1 MAGQLRLSETQL
13 SDLRSISELTVS
25 SLQSILGRLN
35 ELTPTPMYAEEVRGV
50 FLDVLPDKPQLV
62 DTLQKQV
69 LGLAGLQYR
78 SDVPPDVLIEALR
91 SSLEARFKPE
101 EIDGW
106 KLIESV
112 FRDILAS
119 QAIRTLVKSI
129 ELTYDYANLVQ
140 SINVI
145 TDIRPVFDDAADHV
159 IGAVVSF
166 TLRLTYENGSNVQS
180 LSLAIDAE
188 DVEKLRD
195 QCDRALKKAETGRHH
210 FADTKGTTTR
220 IEISGKS
227 GR

>member
-13 SDLRSISELTVS
+13 SDLRSISELNVS
-25 SLQSILGRLN
+25 SLQSILERLH
-35 ELTPTPMYAEEVRGV
+35 ELTPPPMYAEEVRRV
-50 FLDVLPDKPQLV
+50 FLDELPEQPQLV
-62 DTLQKQV
+62 DTLQRQV

-78 SDVPPDVLIEALR
+78 SDVPPDELIEVLR
-91 SSLEARFKPE
+91 SSLEARFNPE

-106 KLIESV
+106 KAIQSV

-119 QAIRTLVKSI
+119 QAIRTVVKSV

-140 SINVI
+140 STNVI
-145 TDIRPVFDDAADHV
+145 TDIRPVFDDGADRV

-166 TLRLTYENGSNVQS
+166 TLRLTFENGSNVQS

>member
-1 MAGQLRLSETQL
+1 MAGQLRLSDTQL
-13 SDLRSISELTVS
+13 SDLRSISELNVK
-25 SLQSILGRLN
+25 SLQSILERLL
-35 ELTPTPMYAEEVRGV
+35 ELTPPPMYAEEVRRV
-50 FLDVLPDKPQLV
+50 FLDELPDRPQLV
-62 DTLQKQV
+62 DTLQRQV

-78 SDVPPDVLIEALR
+78 SNVPPDALIEVLR
-91 SSLEARFKPE
+91 SSLEATFKPE

-106 KLIESV
+106 KAIQSV

-119 QAIRTLVKSI
+119 QAIRTVVKSL

-140 SINVI
+140 STNVI
-145 TDIRPVFDDAADHV
+145 TDIRPVFDDGADHV

-166 TLRLTYENGSNVQS
+166 TLRLTFENGNNVQS